1 MSKLPDLEAM
11 AIFAKVVEA
20 RGITAAA
27 VDLGLSTPTVS
38 KALTRLEQRLGS
50 RLFNR
55 TSRRLVLTDAGR
67 ELAGRASR
75 LLADAEA
82 AEAAMIVQSA
92 TPRGVVRLAAPMSF
106 GTREIAPVLPAFLM
120 RYPEVSIDLHLSDAL
135 VDVIGDGFD
144 IALRIG
150 ALTDSS
156 LLARRLAPIPGM
168 IVAAPS
174 YLDRRGRPTHPTDLS
189 GHDCFGY
196 AYARTRDAWHFQN
209 ATGEQAT
216 VRPSG
221 PLRVNNGDVLLP
233 ALIAGLGIAA
243 LPAFIA
249 RNAVGDGRLEQV
261 LPDWQTS
268 DSNLYLLTPPS
279 GPRPVRVQVL
289 VDYLVGCL
297 SQGSGA
303 GPARLTTDAC

>member
-92 TPRGVVRLAAPMSF
+92 TPRGVVPTVMVA
-106 GTREIAPVLPAFLM
+106 TTVLVA
-120 RYPEVSIDLHLSDAL
+120 VAISD
-135 VDVIGDGFD
+135 
-144 IALRIG
+144 
-150 ALTDSS
+150 
-156 LLARRLAPIPGM
+156 
-168 IVAAPS
+168 
-174 YLDRRGRPTHPTDLS
+174 
-189 GHDCFGY
+189 
-196 AYARTRDAWHFQN
+196 
-209 ATGEQAT
+209 T
-216 VRPSG
+216 VP
-221 PLRVNNGDVLLP
+221 PP
-233 ALIAGLGIAA
+233 ALA
-243 LPAFIA
+243 
-249 RNAVGDGRLEQV
+249 
-261 LPDWQTS
+261 T
-268 DSNLYLLTPPS
+268 
-279 GPRPVRVQVL
+279 
-289 VDYLVGCL
+289 
-297 SQGSGA
+297 
-303 GPARLTTDAC
+303 